1 MSNKMEPKAVAYTA
15 AALVHLDRTNPV
27 FEKAQVL
34 RVLREMTLETKDSEP
49 MSHQQAIQIIV
60 GLQQG
65 FKETLNRTNKKLVEF
80 RKERTKLLK
89 LDPNAYAN
97 EIAEK
102 LAEETD
108 LSTKNENV
116 RKQMAIVDGLYKCL
130 VRGHDWTSE
139 ADAYLKKIT
148 STVKT
153 LNAIKTLA
161 KDKDRLN
168 WIIRE
173 PITSL
178 DMFKEHL
185 TKYSINEQE
194 SMMKD
199 FAQTMRNS
207 LVTFR
212 TQLKFVKE
220 YVKNTNRDLYL
231 DIENFESMD
240 LVDLTKPI
248 EFIKEF
254 KKYYLSVS
262 SVEEFLKLDGITD
275 ELTDSMDMIIYISN
289 VLNKIGFGT
298 DADSIQVVQDMV
310 DESIK
315 QNQTII
321 EVAYTLV
328 VSSIHNIL
336 KITDE
341 DDLNNE
347 EYLYK
352 CITLLLIAVYHLLD
366 IRAGSSTITLM
377 CKIK

>member
-1 MSNKMEPKAVAYTA
+1 MSNKTEPKAVAYTA
-15 AALVHLDRTNPV
+15 AALLHLERTNPV

-34 RVLREMTLETKDSEP
+34 RVLREMTLETKDAEP
-49 MSHQQAIQIIV
+49 MPQQQAIQIIV
-60 GLQQG
+60 ELQQG
-65 FKETLNRTNKKLVEF
+65 MKETLARTNKKLVEF

-89 LDPNAYAN
+89 LDPNAYVN

-116 RKQMAIVDGLYKCL
+116 RKQMAVVDELYKCL
-130 VRGHDWTSE
+130 VRGNGWTAD

-148 STVKT
+148 STVRT

-161 KDKDRLN
+161 KDKERLN

-173 PITSL
+173 PITSC

-185 TKYSINEQE
+185 AKYSINEQE

-207 LVTFR
+207 FDTFKS
-212 TQLKFVKE
+212 QLRFVKE
-220 YVKNTNRDLYL
+220 YIKNTNKELYL

-240 LVDLTKPI
+240 LVDMTKPI
-248 EFIKEF
+248 EFIREF
-254 KKYYLSVS
+254 KKFYLTVYN
-262 SVEEFLKLDGITD
+262 VEDFLKLDGITD
-275 ELTDSMDMIIYISN
+275 DLTESMDMILYISN

-298 DADSIQVVQDMV
+298 DPESMRVIQDMV

-315 QNQTII
+315 QNQIII
-321 EVAYTLV
+321 EVSYTLV
-328 VSSIHNIL
+328 VSSIHTIL

-341 DDLNNE
+341 NDLNDE

-352 CITLLLIAVYHLLD
+352 CITLLLVAVYHLLD
-366 IRAGSSTITLM
+366 IRGGSSAITLM